1 MAVLETKRAVSLL
14 LTPTFVDPLRSLG
27 TFHVECGEDNLAR
40 DPPHITAYLLST
52 VPR

>member
-1 MAVLETKRAVSLL
+1 MTGFS
-14 LTPTFVDPLRSLG
+14 VDPLRSLG

-40 DPPHITAYLLST
+40 DPPHITAYLLSN